1 MIDMALLRNLSLFN
15 EVAEDLLQRVAY
27 EAHIRSFTAGH
38 YVLFQGDTGDALYLI
53 LHGTVKVFLNLAD
66 GGEVF
71 LALLGTGD
79 VFGEMSLIDASGR
92 SANVLTRENTQLLI
106 MDQSLFN
113 HLLDRS
119 PSFGRNMLRLLAR
132 RLRMTNARIRAHCT
146 LDIYGMVAFQLLEFA
161 DLYGEKYSD
170 GTVYIPVRLTQTDLA
185 QLVGASRERVNQV
198 MVAYRKTKILK
209 VDSDYRITIYKL
221 EELRKRT
228 LQS

>member
-1 MIDMALLRNLSLFN
+1 MIDVALLRNLSLFN

-66 GGEVF
+66 GSEVF

-106 MDQSLFN
+106 MDQKPQLWKEYASAACEEIAHDQCPHSRSL
-113 HLLDRS
+113 HTRY
-119 PSFGRNMLRLLAR
+119 LRHGGLSTA
-132 RLRMTNARIRAHCT
+132 
-146 LDIYGMVAFQLLEFA
+146 
-161 DLYGEKYSD
+161 
-170 GTVYIPVRLTQTDLA
+170 
-185 QLVGASRERVNQV
+185 
-198 MVAYRKTKILK
+198 
-209 VDSDYRITIYKL
+209 
-221 EELRKRT
+221 
-228 LQS
+228 